1 MSVQREGYE
10 RNDMKIINF
19 GSLNIDKVYEVA
31 DFVTAQETISAKTLN
46 IFAGGKGLNQSIAA
60 ARAGAEVMHVGAIGS
75 DGDFLLELLKE
86 SGADI
91 SQIQKLDEES
101 GHAIIQVTPAGQN
114 CIIIYGGTNQ
124 MLTKEQI
131 DQTLDL
137 SEPQDIIL
145 LQNETNYLGYIMEQA
160 VERRLRIALNP
171 SPISETLLTLPL
183 DKAEWLLLNE
193 VEGKILAGMKKN
205 APVDNEGVLSALHE
219 KYPNVRLVLTVGQ
232 DGVLY
237 QDHMCRAAH
246 PIFRVKTVDT
256 TAAGDTFGGYFLACV
271 SEGRDVSDCLR
282 IASAAA
288 ALAVSRKGAVPS
300 IPKRYEVAKFL
311 GNF

>member
-1 MSVQREGYE
+1 
-10 RNDMKIINF
+10 
-19 GSLNIDKVYEVA
+19 
-31 DFVTAQETISAKTLN
+31 
-46 IFAGGKGLNQSIAA
+46 
-60 ARAGAEVMHVGAIGS
+60 
-75 DGDFLLELLKE
+75 
-86 SGADI
+86 I

-145 LQNETNYLGYIMEQA
+145 LQNETNCLGYIMEQA

-219 KYPNVRLVLTVGQ
+219 KYPN
-232 DGVLY
+232 
-237 QDHMCRAAH
+237 
-246 PIFRVKTVDT
+246 
-256 TAAGDTFGGYFLACV
+256 
-271 SEGRDVSDCLR
+271 
-282 IASAAA
+282 
-288 ALAVSRKGAVPS
+288 
-300 IPKRYEVAKFL
+300 
-311 GNF
+311 

>member
-1 MSVQREGYE
+1 MQREGYE

-91 SQIQKLDEES
+91 SRIQKLDEES
-101 GHAIIQVTPAGQN
+101 GHAIIQVTPEGQN

-205 APVDNEGVLSALHE
+205 APVDNE
-219 KYPNVRLVLTVGQ
+219 RLVLTVGQ

>member
-1 MSVQREGYE
+1 MQREGYE

-101 GHAIIQVTPAGQN
+101 GHAIIQVTPEGQN

-145 LQNETNYLGYIMEQA
+145 LQNETNCLGYIMEQA

-237 QDHMCRAAH
+237 QDHMYRAAH

-300 IPKRYEVAKFL
+300 IPKRNEVAKFL